1 MSYDL
6 SIMADRKYSQMT
18 SRARL
23 ASFIASLP
31 NIQPNG
37 YTGFILDDDETRL
50 MEIDPEIVS
59 EDGDSLYRKEGV
71 DMAVVNCVRLHIPY
85 GCFCED
91 RFDKEYLPTALA
103 IAEFLGWTLLDE
115 QTAETWPPS

>member
-6 SIMADRKYSQMT
+6 SIMADRKYSQMS

-23 ASFIASLP
+23 ASFITSLP

-37 YTGFILDDDETRL
+37 STGFVLDDDETCL

-59 EDGDSLYRKEGV
+59 EDGDCLDGDDGV
-71 DMAVVNCVRLHIPY
+71 DMAEVNCVRLHIPY
-85 GCFCED
+85 GCISADQFE
-91 RFDKEYLPTALA
+91 KEYLPTALA

-115 QTAETWPPS
+115 QTNETWPPS